1 VLITV
6 EMNAAHAMANSRV
19 RTGRVSRARR
29 ILRDD
34 ARPESAMKI
43 SNNIRNVFE
52 LPLLFHVLTIVL

>member
-6 EMNAAHAMANSRV
+6 EMNAAHAMANSRA
-19 RTGRVSRARR
+19 RTGSVALARR
-29 ILRDD
+29 MLRDD
-34 ARPESAMKI
+34 ARPEGAMKI